1 MKYFTPAELIHSNIA
16 ARKAID
22 NTPSKEHYSNLENLI
37 NLALDPLREELGKAI
52 IVSSGYRC
60 PLLNVVV
67 KGAKTS
73 QHMEGLAADIVCHRV
88 SVEELWR
95 LAKDMSEKGYILG
108 DQVIL
113 EYNQWVHLSSSPTPR
128 GEYFRIG

>member
-67 KGAKTS
+67 KGLKNFSTY
-73 QHMEGLAADIVCHRV
+73 GR
-88 SVEELWR
+88 
-95 LAKDMSEKGYILG
+95 
-108 DQVIL
+108 
-113 EYNQWVHLSSSPTPR
+113 SSSRYSVP
-128 GEYFRIG
+128 